1 MKRVFFTI
9 VLTKIFFKM
18 ETKNFL
24 ESVADLCR
32 VEVSEIAHLSQAELV
47 NDFILPKGVE
57 PTGQDTRGWRISPQ
71 FMQFMA
77 DYGSYCVAENR
88 ATGELL
94 MEIAM
99 QRLSKGA
106 IVRELHGEKAYRE
119 AQKPFKITD
128 EDDEATKKQKRE
140 GYAAFHIQYLED
152 NADNLYAPYNPWFAL
167 PEEYRKYSNWYD
179 QPGLMS
185 QDCWD
190 FFRANIY
197 WCMTELSNPVWK
209 GHACKLCVGLIQ
221 HVTSDGEELGGYMW
235 SEDLVNEPLKAVYL
249 FAEDCACRVLGI
261 QKVAQIL
268 LPTWRSHKPFYK
280 KYEWEI
286 DFPALFKDWGEDEPG
301 LDVEKEG
308 ERYYGKWQRR
318 FLKLF
323 WQYKSHVEA
332 KVKAE
337 MLA

>member
-1 MKRVFFTI
+1 
-9 VLTKIFFKM
+9 M
-18 ETKNFL
+18 ERKFL
-24 ESVADLCR
+24 EAVAALCR
-32 VEVSEIAHLSQAELV
+32 VDVRELLNKSFQELV
-47 NDFILPKGVE
+47 NDYILPRGVE
-57 PTGQDTRGWRISPQ
+57 PSGQDTRGWRISPQ
-71 FMQFMA
+71 FMHFMA
-77 DYGSYCVAENR
+77 DWGSYCAVKG
-88 ATGELL
+88 TGELL

-106 IVRELHGEKAYRE
+106 IVRTLHGEKAFHE
-119 AQKPFKITD
+119 AQKPFEIMDK
-128 EDDEATKKQKRE
+128 DDEATKERKRKD
-140 GYAAFHIQYLED
+140 YAAFHVKYLED
-152 NADNLYAPYNPWFAL
+152 NAANLYAPYNPWFAL

-190 FFRANIY
+190 FFKANIY
-197 WCMTELSNPVWK
+197 WCMTELSNEVWR
-209 GHACKLCVGLIQ
+209 GHARKLCVGLIQ
-221 HVTSDGEELGGYMW
+221 HLNAEGKTVGDYMW
-235 SEDLVNEPLKAVYL
+235 NEDLVKEPLKEVYA
-249 FAEDCACRVLGI
+249 FALECANRVFTVQG
-261 QKVAQIL
+261 VAQIL
-268 LPTWRSHKPFYK
+268 LPTWRSHKDFYK

-286 DFPALFKDWGEDEPG
+286 DFPMLFQDWGADEPG

-323 WQYKSHVEA
+323 GMYRSHVEA

>member
-1 MKRVFFTI
+1 
-9 VLTKIFFKM
+9 M
-18 ETKNFL
+18 ERKFIKA
-24 ESVADLCR
+24 VADLCR
-32 VEVSEIAHLSQAELV
+32 VEVNEIARASQAELV
-47 NDFILPKGVE
+47 NDYILPRGVE
-57 PTGQDTRGWRISPQ
+57 PTGQDTRGWRIGPH

-77 DYGSYCVAENR
+77 EWGQYCVKRDNF
-88 ATGELL
+88 TGELL
-94 MEIAM
+94 MEIAL

-106 IVRELHGEKAYRE
+106 IIRELHGEKAYRE
-119 AQKPFKITD
+119 AQASFEVTD
-128 EDDEATKKQKRE
+128 KDDVATKKRKRT
-140 GYAAFHIQYLED
+140 GYAVFHVQYLED
-152 NADNLYAPYNPWFAL
+152 NADNIYAPYNPWFAL

-190 FFRANIY
+190 FCKANLY
-197 WCMTELSNPVWK
+197 FCMTELQNKVWR
-209 GHACKLCVGLIQ
+209 GHARKLCVGLIQ
-221 HVTSDGEELGGYMW
+221 HISCNGEELGGYMW
-235 SEDLVNEPLKAVYL
+235 NEQLVREPLKEVYQ
-249 FAEDCACRVLGI
+249 FAEDAACHVFTVQKGAEDAACRVFTV
-261 QKVAQIL
+261 QKVAEIL
-268 LPTWRSHKPFYK
+268 LPTWRAHKSFYK

-301 LDVEKEG
+301 LNIEKEG

-323 WQYKSHVEA
+323 GMYRSHVEA